1 MEAEII
7 SVGTEIILGQIVN
20 TNAPFLAQQLGKID
34 VTATHQVTV
43 PDELDLLEA
52 AVRSAWQ
59 RADLVF
65 VCGGLGPTA
74 DDVTIRG
81 VADALGVELTRDE
94 DHWAWIQETFKQRQ
108 KPMMPENVQQAMY
121 LSGGTPLANPV
132 GLALGSWYERDNR
145 RLIVLPGPPR
155 EFTAMVNQEVMPRL
169 TKLVGG
175 ERQII
180 SRTLNFFGRPESLLM
195 DEIAEVTE
203 GLDQVVI
210 TSYVQPD
217 AIQVRMTVHD
227 LPEATATTLLDRAQT
242 AIVAKEKP
250 YFFGVG
256 DDCSLAAT
264 VVEQLKQRHWKVTAA
279 ESLTGGMFQSTICS
293 VPGASNV
300 FDGGFVTYAAS
311 AKESLLGIDPQLID
325 QYGVVSSQT
334 AAQMAEKSRQRL
346 GVAIGIGFTGVAGPD
361 PLEGQ
366 PAGTVWVGLA
376 VPGQPT
382 VTRQLHLGAYVG
394 RQQIRRQS
402 VQHGLQMIYHALQK

>member
-20 TNAPFLAQQLGKID
+20 TNAPFLSQQLGKLDI
-34 VTATHQVTV
+34 TAARQLTV
-43 PDELDLLEA
+43 PDQLDLLET
-52 AVRSAWQ
+52 AVRTAWQ
-59 RADLVF
+59 NADLVF

-74 DDVTIRG
+74 DDVTLRG
-81 VADALGVELTRDE
+81 VAAALGVRLTRDE
-94 DHWAWIQETFKQRQ
+94 DHWAWIRESFRQRQ
-108 KPMMPENVQQAMY
+108 EPMMPENVQQAMY
-121 LSGGTPLANPV
+121 LSGGTTLANPV
-132 GLALGSWYERDNR
+132 GLALGSWYERDGR

-155 EFTAMVNQEVMPRL
+155 EFTAMVNQEVLPRL
-169 TKLVGG
+169 KKIVEG
-175 ERQII
+175 ERQIV

-195 DEIAEVTE
+195 DEIAEAT
-203 GLDQVVI
+203 GDLHQVVI

-227 LPEATATTLLDRAQT
+227 LPEATATALLDRAQA
-242 AIVAKEKP
+242 AIVAKEEA

-256 DDCSLAAT
+256 DDCSLAAQ
-264 VVEQLKQRHWKVTAA
+264 VVELLKQRHLKVTAA

-311 AKESLLGIDPQLID
+311 AKERLLGIDPQLIER
-325 QYGVVSSQT
+325 YGVVSSQT

-346 GVAIGIGFTGVAGPD
+346 GVAVGIGFTGVAGPD
-361 PLEGQ
+361 SLEGQ
-366 PAGTVWVGLA
+366 PAGTVWVGLSIQ
-376 VPGQPT
+376 GQAT
-382 VTRQLHLGAYVG
+382 MTRQLHLGAYVG